1 MNITKNLKVFFDL
14 MYERNLIQTISKPTR
29 VGKKSTTTIDN
40 IITDYASTCNFYRSY
55 SKKKKK
61 KNDGPSQQRSKTRYL
76 YKSDYNEK
84 NIKAFNHRLL
94 TIN

>member
-1 MNITKNLKVFFDL
+1 MNITKSFKVFFDL
-14 MYERNLIQTISKPTR
+14 MYERNLIQTTNKPKR

-40 IITDYASTCNFYRSY
+40 IITGYVSTCNFYRSY

-61 KNDGPSQQRSKTRYL
+61 KNDGPSQQRSKSRYL
-76 YKSDYNEK
+76 YKRDYNEE

>member
-61 KNDGPSQQRSKTRYL
+61 KKMMDRRSNVQKLDIYT
-76 YKSDYNEK
+76 KV
-84 NIKAFNHRLL
+84 
-94 TIN
+94 TITKKI